1 MQKCSRSGAVSH
13 TSGERPRSHLP
24 LWLQKSC
31 SWDRDLEEKAFGDA
45 LCVDEAVASSICDGS
60 RSAIQRMREEASC
73 TQARARVAA
82 STRKAAHI
90 LRCSRRNAGARGDH
104 ASPFEGNSGRG
115 VACIR
120 APLRATACTVRS
132 VQDVVSWRLPRTEQR
147 IGYKYCTHAAR
158 RRALVST
165 FPSLVPTCTT
175 PSQRCARSL
184 SRYQPDCEIF
194 SPRVSVMPPSTL
206 LTRTIG

>member
-1 MQKCSRSGAVSH
+1 MKQWHRQSATAADQRFSACVRRPAARKRGRAWRLPHAKPRTFFAVRA
-13 TSGERPRSHLP
+13 EMLAPV
-24 LWLQKSC
+24 
-31 SWDRDLEEKAFGDA
+31 
-45 LCVDEAVASSICDGS
+45 LCA
-60 RSAIQRMREEASC
+60 
-73 TQARARVAA
+73 
-82 STRKAAHI
+82 
-90 LRCSRRNAGARGDH
+90 DH
-104 ASPFEGNSGRG
+104 RHEGNSGRG